1 MLIGIGMMSG
11 LFGRKWEKEANG
23 WTQTQ
28 DSLLQIERED
38 VEMAGL
44 RVCIVFGKT
53 LTQVTPNRMC
63 VTMVRELLTE
73 AKRNEGRKEGPTEI

>member
-1 MLIGIGMMSG
+1 
-11 LFGRKWEKEANG
+11 
-23 WTQTQ
+23 
-28 DSLLQIERED
+28 
-38 VEMAGL
+38 MAGL

>member
-63 VTMVRELLTE
+63 VAMVRE
-73 AKRNEGRKEGPTEI
+73 

>member
-28 DSLLQIERED
+28 DSLLKIERED

-44 RVCIVFGKT
+44 RVCIMLGKK

-63 VTMVRELLTE
+63 VVMVRE
-73 AKRNEGRKEGPTEI
+73 

>member
-44 RVCIVFGKT
+44 RVCIMLGKK

-63 VTMVRELLTE
+63 VAMVRE
-73 AKRNEGRKEGPTEI
+73 

>member
-63 VTMVRELLTE
+63 VVMVRE
-73 AKRNEGRKEGPTEI
+73 

>member
-28 DSLLQIERED
+28 DSLLHIERED

-44 RVCIVFGKT
+44 RVCIMLGKI

-63 VTMVRELLTE
+63 VAMVRE
-73 AKRNEGRKEGPTEI
+73 

>member
-44 RVCIVFGKT
+44 RVCIMLGKP

-63 VTMVRELLTE
+63 VAMVRE
-73 AKRNEGRKEGPTEI
+73 

>member
-23 WTQTQ
+23 WTKTQ
-28 DSLLQIERED
+28 DSLLHIERED

-44 RVCIVFGKT
+44 RVCIMLGKT

-63 VTMVRELLTE
+63 VAMVRE
-73 AKRNEGRKEGPTEI
+73 

>member
-44 RVCIVFGKT
+44 RVCIMLGKK

-63 VTMVRELLTE
+63 VVMVRE
-73 AKRNEGRKEGPTEI
+73 